1 MNDSERTARPS
12 AMPSTQA
19 KKPRRALGTFW
30 LIIGVLLLVA
40 GFTGNGWC
48 VLLGIAA
55 IAYAIYLYR
64 GGRYGFWFLPF

>member
-12 AMPSTQA
+12 AVPSA
-19 KKPRRALGTFW
+19 PKRKSRRALGTFW
-30 LIIGVLLLVA
+30 LIIGALLLVA
-40 GFTGNGWC
+40 GFAGSGWG
-48 VLLGIAA
+48 VPLGIAA

>member
-1 MNDSERTARPS
+1 V
-12 AMPSTQA
+12 
-19 KKPRRALGTFW
+19 LGTFW

-40 GFTGNGWC
+40 GFAGSGWG